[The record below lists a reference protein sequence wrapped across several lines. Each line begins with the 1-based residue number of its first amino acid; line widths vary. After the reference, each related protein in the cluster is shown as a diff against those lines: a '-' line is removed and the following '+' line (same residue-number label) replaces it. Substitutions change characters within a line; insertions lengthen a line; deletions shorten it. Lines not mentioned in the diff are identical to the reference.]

1 MSGPT
6 MFRCEG
12 CIFYKPEGWMIVY
25 AYGRPIRE
33 GPCRQY
39 HFYNYEAARS
49 ACNGR
54 LRKEKQEPPPDH
66 HPLSG

>member
-25 AYGRPIRE
+25 AYGR
-33 GPCRQY
+33 
-39 HFYNYEAARS
+39 RS
-49 ACNGR
+49 GR
-54 LRKEKQEPPPDH
+54 GRADNTISTIMRRRAPPAMVA
-66 HPLSG
+66 